1 LSLSDRLRAVVEA
14 AEGRKAEDL
23 VVLDLSR
30 VSIVADH
37 FVICSGG
44 STLQVQAIADAI
56 AAEAGPARVEGYR
69 EARWICL
76 DLGDIV
82 VHVFHRDVRV
92 YFDLERLW
100 GDAPRVDLIREAA
113 L

>member
-1 LSLSDRLRAVVEA
+1 LRLNDKLKAVVEA
-14 AEGRKAEDL
+14 AESRKALD
-23 VVLDLSR
+23 VVALDLANL
-30 VSIVADH
+30 SIVADH

-56 AAEAGPARVEGYR
+56 MAEAGPARMEGYR

-76 DLGDIV
+76 DLGDV
-82 VHVFHRDVRV
+82 VAHVFHREVRE

-100 GDAPRVDLIREAA
+100 GDASRVDLVAEAA

>member
-1 LSLSDRLRAVVEA
+1 MRLNDKLKAVVEA
-14 AEGRKAEDL
+14 AESRKALD
-23 VVLDLSR
+23 VVALDLANL
-30 VSIVADH
+30 SIVADH

-56 AAEAGPARVEGYR
+56 KAEAGPARMEGYR

-76 DLGDIV
+76 DLGDV
-82 VHVFHRDVRV
+82 VAHVFHREVRE

-100 GDAPRVDLIREAA
+100 GDASRVDLVAQAA

>member
-1 LSLSDRLRAVVEA
+1 LGVDGRVRAVVEA
-14 AEGRKAEDL
+14 AASKKAEDV

-56 AAEAGPARVEGYR
+56 LAAVGPARVEGYR

-76 DLGDIV
+76 DLGDTV
-82 VHVFHRDVRV
+82 VHVFHRDVRA

-100 GDAPRVDLIREAA
+100 GDAARIDLVSEAA

>member
-1 LSLSDRLRAVVEA
+1 LSLSAKARAVVEA
-14 AEGRKAEDL
+14 AESRKAEDV
-23 VVLDLSR
+23 VVLDLSK

-56 AAEAGPARVEGYR
+56 AEEAGPAKMEGYR
-69 EARWICL
+69 EARWVCL
-76 DLGDIV
+76 DLGDV
-82 VHVFHRDVRV
+82 VAHVFHRDVRV

-100 GDAPRVDLIREAA
+100 GDATRIDPVREPA